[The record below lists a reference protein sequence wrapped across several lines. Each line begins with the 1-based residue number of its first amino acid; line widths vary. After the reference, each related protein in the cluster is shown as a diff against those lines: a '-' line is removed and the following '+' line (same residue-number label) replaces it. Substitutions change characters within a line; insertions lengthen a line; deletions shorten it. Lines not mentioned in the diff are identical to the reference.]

1 MISTEDK
8 INKLFIK
15 LIKENNPE
23 YALGVLESMKM
34 AYFIVCN
41 KKVSEFRR

>member
-1 MISTEDK
+1 MISTADK
-8 INKLFIK
+8 MNKLFIK
-15 LIKENNPE
+15 LIEEKNPE

-41 KKVSEFRR
+41 KKVSENR